1 MEVGLSIVLAW
12 ALSALMLFLLIY
24 SAIRLA
30 LKHDR
35 RSRLREATQ
44 QTRMDRMTE
53 QRTARPWMEQDGL

>member
-35 RSRLREATQ
+35 RSRLRETAQ
-44 QTRMDRMTE
+44 QTRMDQLTE
-53 QRTARPWMEQDGL
+53 QRTAKP